1 MNERSF
7 LLYNLAAIFLFYLN
21 VVISFAL
28 VYIFLDT
35 TQWGPI
41 VDHHASAIHQAHEW
55 DRITRSLYFSAVT
68 LLSVGYGDVT
78 PLGWSK
84 AIAILQAMIGY
95 ILPAFIVVNF
105 AKNVKN
111 GIHG

>member
-1 MNERSF
+1 MNERRF
-7 LLYNLAAIFLFYLN
+7 LLYNLAAVFLFYIN
-21 VVISFAL
+21 VVVSFAL
-28 VYIFLDT
+28 IYIFFDM

-41 VDHHASAIHQAHEW
+41 VDHHATSIHQSQQW

-84 AIAILQAMIGY
+84 AIAIIQAMIGY
-95 ILPAFIVVNF
+95 LLPAFLVVKF